1 MFKGSLRAAGSNVVT
16 SKNGSQVTLS
26 TKKQKVEDDAPE
38 AAPKLSKFQKI
49 KLRVMASRRY
59 KGRALDVPNEVCI
72 SKFNI
77 ITQNRNPKPTHYA
90 HSHAQVVEKFQR
102 DSGSAEMQKK
112 LAAYLGLDYV
122 R

>member
-1 MFKGSLRAAGSNVVT
+1 M
-16 SKNGSQVTLS
+16 TLS

-77 ITQNRNPKPTHYA
+77 ITQNRNQKPTPA
-90 HSHAQVVEKFQR
+90 AKFLFFVSQQESSRAQC
-102 DSGSAEMQKK
+102 
-112 LAAYLGLDYV
+112 LDTALDKEERV
-122 R
+122 RILTRKC